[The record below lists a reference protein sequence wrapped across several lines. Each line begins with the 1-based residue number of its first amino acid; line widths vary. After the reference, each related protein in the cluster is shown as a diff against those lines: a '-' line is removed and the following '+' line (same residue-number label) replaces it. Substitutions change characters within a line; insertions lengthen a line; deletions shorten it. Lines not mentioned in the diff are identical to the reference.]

1 MPCPGQLREEPFI
14 RFIKNHKHLKNKM
27 MNTTKTCGNSSS
39 RPQRSENSLSCPV
52 ADAAAGPSH
61 EPLLPVGTVA
71 GDIRNNDIVLPR
83 LNIVQSVGALS
94 GIFPPGSII
103 LNREVV
109 LSDGSVPLELSV
121 LSARKQF
128 IEKLP
133 FDSVEKPAIFNSLE
147 EVRAAGGSY
156 FFQRIEDGRLLHGI
170 KGEFFNK
177 LLACGKHGKLQR
189 NASVGKNNLP
199 VEDDTAGGK
208 YPGKGAYAL
217 NNVQAGKDN
226 VVVPDISG
234 NRAYGKQGFMRG
246 ACRGIRHG
254 TGKGIF
260 RTLRPG
266 TGIPACFC
274 CIHHFVFQ
282 MLMVLDKANKRLF
295 TELSRTG
302 HAPEKKERS
311 SAFTMIACRV
321 SGNSPPIS

>member
-14 RFIKNHKHLKNKM
+14 HFIKNHKHLKNKM

-61 EPLLPVGTVA
+61 EPLLPVGTVT

-133 FDSVEKPAIFNSLE
+133 FDSVEKPAVFNSLE
-147 EVRAAGGSY
+147 GVDYPFPLEYEGEAFGLAAWSLRGMAYYLAGRDILTASRFALRNEV
-156 FFQRIEDGRLLHGI
+156 F
-170 KGEFFNK
+170 
-177 LLACGKHGKLQR
+177 
-189 NASVGKNNLP
+189 
-199 VEDDTAGGK
+199 
-208 YPGKGAYAL
+208 
-217 NNVQAGKDN
+217 AGKWKLTTRLRRLEHN
-226 VVVPDISG
+226 
-234 NRAYGKQGFMRG
+234 
-246 ACRGIRHG
+246 
-254 TGKGIF
+254 GIF
-260 RTLRPG
+260 
-266 TGIPACFC
+266 IPA
-274 CIHHFVFQ
+274 
-282 MLMVLDKANKRLF
+282 LRSAGRS
-295 TELSRTG
+295 T
-302 HAPEKKERS
+302 PEFSSFIRS
-311 SAFTMIACRV
+311 I
-321 SGNSPPIS
+321 G

>member
-1 MPCPGQLREEPFI
+1 MKE
-14 RFIKNHKHLKNKM
+14 
-27 MNTTKTCGNSSS
+27 
-39 RPQRSENSLSCPV
+39 ENSGVLRPALRSAGNENAIMFQPPEPGRKLPLAGEYFIPQGKSGSREDV
-52 ADAAAGPSH
+52 APRKVISHAAQG
-61 EPLLPVGTVA
+61 
-71 GDIRNNDIVLPR
+71 
-83 LNIVQSVGALS
+83 
-94 GIFPPGSII
+94 PGSQPESLSFVLQGKGII
-103 LNREVV
+103 HALWSLEKRLHMQN
-109 LSDGSVPLELSV
+109 GSERRPVSR
-121 LSARKQF
+121 LSA
-128 IEKLP
+128 
-133 FDSVEKPAIFNSLE
+133 D
-147 EVRAAGGSY
+147 RAAGGSY